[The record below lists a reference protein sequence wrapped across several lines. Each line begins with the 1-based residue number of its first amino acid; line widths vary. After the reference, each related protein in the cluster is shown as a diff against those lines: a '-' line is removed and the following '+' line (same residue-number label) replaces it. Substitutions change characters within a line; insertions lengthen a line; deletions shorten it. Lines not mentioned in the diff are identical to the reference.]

1 MQAFRQLYLASLKE
15 FVRDRMTIFWTLA
28 FPLVFIVLFGVIF
41 AGGGDSKFDVG
52 LVVEDQ
58 GATAQQVASIL
69 RQVPIFKISEMGRD
83 AEITALKRGDRRAV
97 IILPDGLSAGVA
109 AKQPARISVFYDPAN
124 QQTSQI
130 VLTITRQVLDQV
142 DRQIS
147 GTQPAFLIEQEAVQ
161 AAQLRSIDFLLPGI
175 LAMALMQLGLF
186 GTAQPLVS
194 LRDQGVLRRL
204 GATPLPRWTVLASQI
219 AMRLT
224 IALAQTI
231 IILAVGVIGFQVPLQ
246 GNLVLLMGIVML
258 GAMTFIALGYTIAAF
273 SKNQETAAG
282 ISSLLNFPMMFLSGL
297 FFPVE
302 FVPSFLQPVIAVIP
316 LTYLVDA
323 IRQIMIGTNPVFPMP
338 LDIGVLCAW
347 LVGSLVLA
355 IRFFKWE

>member
-1 MQAFRQLYLASLKE
+1 MNSFIQLYLASLKE

-28 FPLVFIVLFGVIF
+28 FPLVFVVMFGVLFAF
-41 AGGGDSKFDVG
+41 GGDSRFDVG

-58 GATAQQVASIL
+58 GPTAQQVAGIL
-69 RQVPIFKISEMGRD
+69 RHVPVFKISELGRD

-97 IILPDGLSAGVA
+97 IVLPAGLTDAVA
-109 AKQPARISVFYDPAN
+109 AKQPAPISVYYDPAN
-124 QQTSQI
+124 QQASQI
-130 VLTITRQVLDQV
+130 VLTVTRQVLDQV

-147 GTQPAFLIEQEAVQ
+147 GSRPAFVVREETVQ
-161 AAQLRSIDFLLPGI
+161 ASQLRSIDFLLPGI

-186 GTAQPLVS
+186 GTAQPLVA

-204 GATPLPRWTVLASQI
+204 SATPLPRWTVLASQI

-224 IALAQTI
+224 IALAQTAI
-231 IILAVGVIGFQVPLQ
+231 IVGFGVLVFKVPFQ
-246 GNLVLLMGIVML
+246 GNPVLLLSMVIL
-258 GAMTFIALGYTIAAF
+258 GALTFIALGYMVAAF

-282 ISSLLNFPMMFLSGL
+282 ISSLINFPMMFLSGL

-302 FVPSFLQPVIAVIP
+302 FVPQFLQPVIAAIP

-323 IRQIMIGTNPVFPMP
+323 IRQIMIGTNPLFPMP
-338 LDIGVLCAW
+338 LDTGILLAWCA
-347 LVGSLVLA
+347 GALA
-355 IRFFKWE
+355 IALRFFKWE